1 MNLDDKG
8 SALKLPQPVA
18 CPLTILNSLTWKD
31 SSFSVVT
38 IATQALKKV
47 YYSTHSVVLFSL
59 KILT

>member
-38 IATQALKKV
+38 VATQSLKKV
-47 YYSTHSVVLFSL
+47 YYSIHSVVLFSFE
-59 KILT
+59 TST